1 MWTIYSERL
10 FQTQGTWAYAA
21 VGGEQL
27 SVKLATGTAKQKTER
42 SKGACW
48 PGAARSTSGLLLSPL
63 AMAFGL
69 TKIPG
74 A

>member
-1 MWTIYSERL
+1 MWTLYSERL

-21 VGGEQL
+21 VGGEQQSL
-27 SVKLATGTAKQKTER
+27 KLATGIAQQKTER
-42 SKGACW
+42 SKGISW
-48 PGAARSTSGLLLSPL
+48 PGAARSTSGLLVSPL